1 MNNELINIETNE
13 LDIEV
18 SKKIA
23 EFEKQVKEIKEKEDE
38 LKSLI
43 LEEMERKEI
52 IKIENEDLIIS
63 YVSSTDREKFDS
75 KKLKEDNQE
84 LYDQYITMVPVKASI
99 RIKVK

>member
-1 MNNELINIETNE
+1 MNNELISIETNE

-43 LEEMERKEI
+43 LEEMERKGI